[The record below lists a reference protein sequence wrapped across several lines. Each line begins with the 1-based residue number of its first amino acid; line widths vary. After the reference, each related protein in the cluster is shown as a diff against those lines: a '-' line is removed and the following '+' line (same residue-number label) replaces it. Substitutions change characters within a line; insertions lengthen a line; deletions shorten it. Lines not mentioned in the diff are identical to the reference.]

1 MQTVNRRWR
10 VPKQCAEL
18 AELVCRW
25 HIVLHNAFTLK
36 TSTALNVLQK
46 TDAFRRPERF
56 QTALDVCQADI
67 QGRLGRENAP
77 YPQRT
82 HWLALLEAAAQT
94 DTAAIAAACEH
105 PADIP
110 EAIRRARLEAIRPLH
125 KARAQTD

>member
-1 MQTVNRRWR
+1 MCY
-10 VPKQCAEL
+10 K
-18 AELVCRW
+18 
-25 HIVLHNAFTLK
+25 
-36 TSTALNVLQK
+36 K

-56 QTALDVCQADI
+56 RTALDVCQADI

-77 YPQRT
+77 YPQRA